1 MVPVPEEC
9 FGVRVCIVYDCLFPL
24 TVGGAERWYR
34 NLAERL
40 AREGHEVTYLTRRQW
55 PRSRP
60 PTVPG
65 VRIVAVSPPGDLYT
79 RSGRRRIL
87 PPLLFG
93 IGVLWHLLLH
103 GRRYDVV
110 HTASFPYFSVLAAA
124 AARARGR
131 YRLVVDWHEVWSREY
146 WHSYLGPL
154 GAVGWAVQR
163 LCARVDHQSFCFSR
177 LHAERLRTIAP
188 RTRPLVLRGE
198 YAGPTEP
205 RGPKPAE
212 PVVVF
217 AGRHIP
223 EKRVPLLVEA
233 FAIVARH
240 DRELRLEILGDGPER
255 GRVEEAV
262 ERHDLRGRVELPGFV
277 APQEVDQRL
286 GRALC
291 MVLPSMREGY
301 GMVVVEAASRGVPSI
316 VVRAP
321 DNAAVELVKNGENGF
336 VCASDDPEELARA
349 ILRVRDAGAD
359 LRARTARWYQRNRE
373 ELSLERSLAT
383 LLAFYGR
390 DVARPAHNPPSAT
403 QKRLAQTSDR

>member
-1 MVPVPEEC
+1 M
-9 FGVRVCIVYDCLFPL
+9 RVCVVYDCLFPL

-60 PTVPG
+60 PSVPG
-65 VRIVAVSPPGDLYT
+65 VEIVAVSPPGDLYT

-93 IGVLWHLLLH
+93 VGVLWHLLRH

-131 YRLVVDWHEVWSREY
+131 YRLVVDWHEVWSRDY
-146 WHSYLGPL
+146 WRSYLGPL
-154 GAVGWAVQR
+154 GVVGWAVQR
-163 LCARVDHQSFCFSR
+163 LCARVDHESFCFSR

-349 ILRVRDAGAD
+349 ILRVRDAGD
-359 LRARTARWYQRNRE
+359 ELRERTAAWFRRNAE
-373 ELSLERSLAT
+373 KLSLESSLRCVAARYAREGEPAT
-383 LLAFYGR
+383 A
-390 DVARPAHNPPSAT
+390 SAC
-403 QKRLAQTSDR
+403 R

>member
-1 MVPVPEEC
+1 
-9 FGVRVCIVYDCLFPL
+9 VRVCVVYDCLFPL

-163 LCARVDHQSFCFSR
+163 LCARVDHESFCFSR

-349 ILRVRDAGAD
+349 ILRVRDAGD
-359 LRARTARWYQRNRE
+359 ELRERTAAWFRRNAE
-373 ELSLERSLAT
+373 KLSLESSLRRVAARYAREGEPAT
-383 LLAFYGR
+383 A
-390 DVARPAHNPPSAT
+390 SAC
-403 QKRLAQTSDR
+403 R

>member
-1 MVPVPEEC
+1 V
-9 FGVRVCIVYDCLFPL
+9 VYDCLFPL

-55 PRSRP
+55 PRSHP

-93 IGVLWHLLLH
+93 IGVLWHLLRH

-163 LCARVDHQSFCFSR
+163 LCARVDHESFCFSR

-205 RGPKPAE
+205 RGPEPAE

-262 ERHDLRGRVELPGFV
+262 ERHGLRGRVELPGFV
-277 APQEVDQRL
+277 APQEVDRRL

-316 VVRAP
+316 VVSAP

-336 VCASDDPEELARA
+336 VCASDNPEELARA
-349 ILRVRDAGAD
+349 ILRVRDAGD
-359 LRARTARWYQRNRE
+359 ELRERTAAWFRRNAE
-373 ELSLERSLAT
+373 KLSLESSLRCVAASYAREDEPAT
-383 LLAFYGR
+383 A
-390 DVARPAHNPPSAT
+390 SAC
-403 QKRLAQTSDR
+403 R

>member
-1 MVPVPEEC
+1 M
-9 FGVRVCIVYDCLFPL
+9 RVCVVYDCLFPL

-163 LCARVDHQSFCFSR
+163 LCARVDHESFCFSR

-205 RGPKPAE
+205 RSPKPAE

-349 ILRVRDAGAD
+349 ILRVRDAGD
-359 LRARTARWYQRNRE
+359 ELRERTAAWFRRNAE
-373 ELSLERSLAT
+373 KLSLESSLRRVAASYARQGEPAT
-383 LLAFYGR
+383 A
-390 DVARPAHNPPSAT
+390 SAC
-403 QKRLAQTSDR
+403 R

>member
-1 MVPVPEEC
+1 MVPAPEEC

-131 YRLVVDWHEVWSREY
+131 YRLVVDWHEVWSRDY
-146 WHSYLGPL
+146 WRSYLGPL

-163 LCARVDHQSFCFSR
+163 LCARVDHESFCFSQ

-349 ILRVRDAGAD
+349 ILRVRDAGD
-359 LRARTARWYQRNRE
+359 ELRERTAAWFRRNAE
-373 ELSLERSLAT
+373 KLSLESSLRRVAASYAREGEPAT
-383 LLAFYGR
+383 S
-390 DVARPAHNPPSAT
+390 SAC
-403 QKRLAQTSDR
+403 R

>member
-1 MVPVPEEC
+1 M
-9 FGVRVCIVYDCLFPL
+9 RVCVVYDCLFPL

-124 AARARGR
+124 VARARGR

-349 ILRVRDAGAD
+349 ILRVRDAGD
-359 LRARTARWYQRNRE
+359 ELRERTAAWFRRNAE
-373 ELSLERSLAT
+373 KLSLESSLRRVAASYARKDEPAT
-383 LLAFYGR
+383 S
-390 DVARPAHNPPSAT
+390 SAC
-403 QKRLAQTSDR
+403 R